1 MSHWYEEAIFY
12 HIYPLG
18 LCNAPKENNYRD
30 NLENFQVLNQWIG
43 HVKDIGCNAIY
54 IGPLFESLTHGYDT
68 TEYKRVDRR
77 LGTNQDFRNWVD
89 MCHQEGIKVVV
100 DGVFNHTGRDFA
112 AFKNLQELKWD
123 SWGKDWYGH
132 VDFSQT
138 SPMGDPF
145 SYECWR
151 GHAIL
156 PRLNMNNPQVRGYLL
171 DVVKY
176 WVEEFDIDGIRLD
189 CADVLDFNFMKELRH
204 MANHIKEDFWLMGE
218 VIHGDYSRHAN
229 AWTLHSVTNY
239 ELHKGIYSAHNSYN
253 YFEMAHTIKRLFG
266 EPYGTCRDA
275 LLYNFVDNHDVDR
288 IASKLE
294 NIKNLMPVHVFLY
307 TIMGIPSIYY
317 GSEWG
322 IKGRKQDGGD
332 EKLRPALDLVKL
344 TAKENEIVRF
354 ITKLAKIRKENK
366 ELSHGGFEEL
376 ILRNKQYVY
385 ARIYNDQGCI
395 IVLNNDTNAEEL
407 WIDVPLSGHHV
418 NDLISG
424 ESAEI
429 CGGRIRWVIEANSG
443 AILKIED

>member
-18 LCNAPKENNYRD
+18 LCNAPRENNYSD
-30 NLENFQVLNQWIG
+30 NLENFHILNQWIR
-43 HVKDIGCNAIY
+43 HVKTIGCNAIY
-54 IGPLFESLTHGYDT
+54 IGPLFESATHGYDT
-68 TEYKRVDRR
+68 TDYKRVDRR
-77 LGTNQDFRNWVD
+77 LGTNQEFRNWVD
-89 MCHQEGIKVVV
+89 MCHREGIKVVV

-132 VDFSQT
+132 VDFNQT
-138 SPMGDPF
+138 SPEGDSF

-156 PRLNMNNPQVRGYLL
+156 PRLNMNNPKVRDYLL
-171 DVVKY
+171 EVVKY

-189 CADVLDFNFMKELRH
+189 CADVLDFNFMKELRQV
-204 MANHIKEDFWLMGE
+204 ANYIKEGFWLMGE
-218 VIHGDYSRHAN
+218 VIHGDYNRWVN
-229 AWTLHSVTNY
+229 PETLHSVTNY

-253 YFEMAHTIKRLFG
+253 YFEMAHTVKRLFG
-266 EPYGTCRDA
+266 EPYGICREA

-322 IKGRKQDGGD
+322 IKGRKQEGGD
-332 EKLRPALDLVKL
+332 AALRPALDLEKL
-344 TAKENEIVRF
+344 NTKDNEIVSL
-354 ITKLAKIRKENK
+354 ITNLAKIRTENK
-366 ELSHGGFEEL
+366 ELSQGRYEEL

-418 NDLISG
+418 TDLISG
-424 ESAEI
+424 ESTEI
-429 CGGRIRWVIEANSG
+429 CEGRIHWLIEANDG
-443 AILKIED
+443 AILKIK